1 MVSLGVVVQPA
12 YFTYPPTIGNNAI
25 QLLEMMHMEID
36 TRYDWDEVDVPAEST
51 KPSRGIYS
59 LPVIGNAAA
68 GARQF
73 YDEMAPKETDS
84 TEMRVAKEVFR
95 WSSAVT
101 GAAAVAVIVL

>member
-1 MVSLGVVVQPA
+1 
-12 YFTYPPTIGNNAI
+12 
-25 QLLEMMHMEID
+25 MMHMEID
-36 TRYDWDEVDVPAEST
+36 THYDWDEVGVRTEST
-51 KPSRGIYS
+51 KPSGGIYS

-73 YDEMAPKETDS
+73 YDEMAPKVTDS